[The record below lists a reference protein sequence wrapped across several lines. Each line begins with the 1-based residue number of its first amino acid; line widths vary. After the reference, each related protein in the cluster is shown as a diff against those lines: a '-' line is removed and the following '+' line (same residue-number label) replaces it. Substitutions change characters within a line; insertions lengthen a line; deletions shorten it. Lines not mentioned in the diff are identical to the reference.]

1 MCKTPTH
8 TNLIFDI
15 ALPLSFAGQEKRIQN
30 RIEQALTMKENT
42 TIYTVITFDPMAF
55 NQEDYD

>member
-1 MCKTPTH
+1 
-8 TNLIFDI
+8 
-15 ALPLSFAGQEKRIQN
+15 
-30 RIEQALTMKENT
+30 MKENT

>member
-1 MCKTPTH
+1 MQDPTH
-8 TNLIFDI
+8 INLIFDI
-15 ALPLSFAGQEKRIQN
+15 ALPLSFAGQEKRIQT

-55 NQEDYD
+55 NQENM

>member
-1 MCKTPTH
+1 
-8 TNLIFDI
+8 
-15 ALPLSFAGQEKRIQN
+15 LPLSFAGQEKRIQN